1 MGASLESWPLAP
13 SVGVCHASQEPEVPS
28 PGEANGEDKSGED
41 KPGEDKSGEDNLAQ
55 KLGETDTE
63 LVTPAKPEK
72 AASAEASTEEPAE
85 EAPNSGEKRKADA
98 AEVAD
103 DSEDAKKAATA

>member
-28 PGEANGEDKSGED
+28 PGEANGEDKS
-41 KPGEDKSGEDNLAQ
+41 GEDKSGEDNLAQ

-85 EAPNSGEKRKADA
+85 EGPNSGEKRKADV
-98 AEVAD
+98 AEVVD
-103 DSEDAKKAATA
+103 DGEDAKKAATA

>member
-13 SVGVCHASQEPEVPS
+13 SVSVCHASQESEVPS

-41 KPGEDKSGEDNLAQ
+41 KSGEDNLAQ
-55 KLGETDTE
+55 KLGETE

-85 EAPNSGEKRKADA
+85 EAPNSGEKRKADI
-98 AEVAD
+98 AEVVD
-103 DSEDAKKAATA
+103 DGEDAKKAAIA